1 MNDREVRLF
10 IIIVC
15 ITLIAYSLETI
26 NKVDCFIYIISVTL
40 INILLVLCRIKDKL
54 K

>member
-10 IIIVC
+10 IVITFII
-15 ITLIAYSLETI
+15 LLAYSLGTI
-26 NKVDCFIYIISVTL
+26 NKVDSLLTIISITL
-40 INILLVLCRIKDKL
+40 INILLVLCRIKDKI